1 MISKLKLVLF
11 DYHQKYK
18 AFPSISYISKEL
30 RQNEKVVIRLLDEMT
45 RLNQI
50 RKVGGNYYFIHS
62 ETVPQVVVKREIEEK
77 KEPINKQSKLI
88 IQIAMA
94 AISIVSIGV
103 SAYYTAEWFHNFLP
117 YISSWICALT
127 IVFYGSFA
135 PQAAMILKKGFVKIP
150 LWITAIIVICFS
162 ITSTLAG
169 QYRQD
174 TEKNQKV
181 VSETKQEKLTLLKS
195 EEKSISDSLNS
206 TKEEV
211 DLNTKQ
217 LGQFSKKEMKSDDYK
232 NLFWKSYTL
241 RELRKKYE
249 QQLTDKRKEISEYM
263 AKEGVTEV
271 KQRNDFYSW
280 VAEVLP
286 FNPSTIEFWLY
297 LFAAMFFDIMAPLGL
312 HIALKREDK

>member
-30 RQNEKVVIRLLDEMT
+30 RQNEKTVIKLLDEMT

-62 ETVPQVVVKREIEEK
+62 ETVPQVIVKKEIEEK
-77 KEPINKQSKLI
+77 KEPDNKQSKI
-88 IQIAMA
+88 IVRVVMG
-94 AISIVSIGV
+94 AISFVSICV
-103 SAYYTAEWFHNFLP
+103 SSYYSAEWFHNFLP
-117 YISSWICALT
+117 YVSSWICALT

-135 PQAAMILKKGFVKIP
+135 PQAAMILKKGWVKIP
-150 LWITAIIVICFS
+150 LWITALIVICFS
-162 ITSTLAG
+162 IISTLAG

-174 TEKNQKV
+174 VEKNQSV
-181 VSETKQEKLTLLKS
+181 IAETKQEKLILLRS
-195 EEKSISDSLNS
+195 EEKSISDSLQS
-206 TKEEV
+206 TKEEI

-271 KQRNDFYSW
+271 KQRNDFYGW

-297 LFAAMFFDIMAPLGL
+297 LFSAIFWDVLAPLGL
-312 HIALKREDK
+312 HVALKKED